1 MFYFFKISVKYGF
14 IYVVYIYTH
23 IMLQNEIV
31 VLNNNFISKNI
42 VQFQMKLELSA
53 KMRNYF
59 TNNLTRQKEITSK
72 SIFTWNII
80 RR

>member
-23 IMLQNEIV
+23 IMLQNEII

-53 KMRNYF
+53 KMHNYF

>member
-14 IYVVYIYTH
+14 IYVMYIYTH